1 MATLASLV
9 VRITGNSAQLNKA
22 VDKAEGRLSKFR
34 KGASKALKAVGK
46 AATGLAAGGAI
57 ALAGFAAGAVK
68 SFLDTG
74 EALDKMSKRTG
85 FSVEA
90 LGELKFA
97 AEQSGSSIES
107 IEKATKKMSAVIFD
121 AGDGMKSAEEA
132 LAALGLEASDFK
144 GLSPE
149 AQFLEL
155 GAALKEVSSETERAA
170 LAQKVFG
177 KAGTELLPLFDEGFE
192 GMDKLRQQ
200 ARNLGIVMS
209 TEAAAGAAAFNDSM
223 NELKSAALG
232 VFRGLASELLPKLA
246 EFARWLVSKK
256 PEIQA
261 FFMGIKEAATPF
273 FEAFKV
279 GVATVWPIL
288 QSFFQFIFA
297 NKPLLIAAIV
307 AVGVA
312 IASALGPVS
321 LAVLAIVG
329 IVTLIGFLK
338 ENWDTI
344 WGAIESLWNTVS
356 GAIVGIYNSYW
367 GWILPAGPLIKAILF
382 VLDNWEATWNRIK
395 AIWETISGAIKATY
409 DTVLD
414 PIFRVGGLLD
424 VAINAAGALWDVVW
438 GAVQITWETVA
449 GAIKTA
455 YDSTVAPIFG
465 EGGLIDVAISA
476 VGLKWD
482 EIWNEVEGIW
492 KTVTGEISRAYFTI
506 IAPIFGPRGIMVRAI
521 LAVFGPFK
529 GMVNLILNG
538 VNAIIGA
545 WNSLE
550 FSVPLIEIPSITIAG
565 VTIGGGSIGGFTV
578 GTTNLATLPLLAAGG
593 NVMRTGSAI
602 VGEKGPELVKLP
614 RGAQVSPLDDSNGGM
629 TINFYGPIYS
639 VDDFDEAVNKAR
651 LRFRRAGN

>member
-209 TEAAAGAAAFNDSM
+209 TEAAAGAAAFNDSI

-232 VFRGLASELLPKLA
+232 VFREFASKLLPKLA
-246 EFARWLVSKK
+246 EFARFLVSKK
-256 PEIQA
+256 PKIIA
-261 FFMGIKEAATPF
+261 FFKDVKKATTPF
-273 FEAFKV
+273 FEAFKS
-279 GVATVWPIL
+279 GVEGRLALTAEA
-288 QSFFQFIFA
+288 FQFIFK
-297 NKPLLIAAIV
+297 NKPILIAAHCTLS
-307 AVGVA
+307 GWP
-312 IASALGPVS
+312 SPALGPVS
-321 LAVLAIVG
+321 LAARGIVG
-329 IVTLIGFLK
+329 IITLIGFLQGQL
-338 ENWDTI
+338 ERDLGRDQEGFLGHGFRGHCT
-344 WGAIESLWNTVS
+344 
-356 GAIVGIYNSYW
+356 GIYNSYW
-367 GWILPAGPLIKAILF
+367 GWIAP
-382 VLDNWEATWNRIK
+382 RR
-395 AIWETISGAIKATY
+395 TIDQG
-409 DTVLD
+409 D
-414 PIFRVGGLLD
+414 PVC
-424 VAINAAGALWDVVW
+424 
-438 GAVQITWETVA
+438 
-449 GAIKTA
+449 K
-455 YDSTVAPIFG
+455 
-465 EGGLIDVAISA
+465 
-476 VGLKWD
+476 K
-482 EIWNEVEGIW
+482 
-492 KTVTGEISRAYFTI
+492 
-506 IAPIFGPRGIMVRAI
+506 
-521 LAVFGPFK
+521 
-529 GMVNLILNG
+529 
-538 VNAIIGA
+538 
-545 WNSLE
+545 
-550 FSVPLIEIPSITIAG
+550 
-565 VTIGGGSIGGFTV
+565 
-578 GTTNLATLPLLAAGG
+578 
-593 NVMRTGSAI
+593 
-602 VGEKGPELVKLP
+602 
-614 RGAQVSPLDDSNGGM
+614 
-629 TINFYGPIYS
+629 
-639 VDDFDEAVNKAR
+639 
-651 LRFRRAGN
+651 